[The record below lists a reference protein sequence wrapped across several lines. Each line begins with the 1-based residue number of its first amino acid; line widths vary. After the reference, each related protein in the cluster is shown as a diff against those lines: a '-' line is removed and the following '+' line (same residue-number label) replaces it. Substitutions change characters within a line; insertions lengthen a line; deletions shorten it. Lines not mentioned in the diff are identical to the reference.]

1 MGGSDVHGKEL
12 GKGGNTHFGREQ
24 CEKWSSVSRC
34 WGFEEGGSSVGG
46 GLGWVWGL
54 LVAAPG
60 AVSGLGVHVLWHW
73 KKDHPPA
80 CRSCGRIVRA
90 ILLSVVGSALG
101 FVLSAACCP
110 LLLLCLKGN
119 HPGSGFVIALT
130 ELVCRNSPS
139 KDSEEGNLVSY
150 PPDMCFMVRKGT
162 ENSDTS

>member
-1 MGGSDVHGKEL
+1 MSMGKNL
-12 GKGGNTHFGREQ
+12 GKVAIPILAE
-24 CEKWSSVSRC
+24 SSVKSGVLC
-34 WGFEEGGSSVGG
+34 QGVGDLKKEGAVSGG

-60 AVSGLGVHVLWHW
+60 AVSGLGIHVLLHW

-80 CRSCGRIVRA
+80 YGCCGRIVRA

-101 FVLSAACCP
+101 FVLSAACCH